1 MSLDV
6 GPRQS
11 PMTPVLRHPDIHR
24 PGLSQAERWA
34 GLLVASGRG
43 EQASFEL
50 LAQETRG
57 SLLFR
62 AVRILPD
69 VGDADE
75 VVHDSLL
82 EAWCTANRYDPL
94 RWGVSTWLGQIIV
107 ADHHGVRTALLSL
120 SDRQRQALRLAYHE
134 GLTSVQSAARLGVP
148 VATMRSRLHDGIGRL
163 RGVVNGAEPTP

>member
-1 MSLDV
+1 MSLVVGAHPSPVTAVVRQPDV
-6 GPRQS
+6 
-11 PMTPVLRHPDIHR
+11 HR

-57 SLLFR
+57 SLLVR
-62 AVRILPD
+62 ALRIVPD
-69 VGDADE
+69 VGDAGE
-75 VVHDSLL
+75 VVYDSLL
-82 EAWCTANRYDPL
+82 EAWCTASRYDPL
-94 RWGVSTWLGQIIV
+94 RWAASTWLGQIII
-107 ADHHGVRTALLSL
+107 ADHHGVRAGLQSL
-120 SDRQRQALRLAYHE
+120 TDRQRQAVRLAYHE

-163 RGVVNGAEPTP
+163 RGAVNGPEPAS